1 MADTPIPVDEGA
13 PETKTSVAG
22 KRTRK
27 LPSSSAN
34 DDDAIKSG
42 SEDSYHQAKKPRTS
56 KARHP
61 RGVPWFTMLE
71 RLKQYKVKHGT
82 FNVPRILA
90 DDQKLASWVH
100 YQRYLFHHKTIA
112 EERKAALDA
121 LGFVSG
127 VEWSGVLFNHDE
139 TCCLHL

>member
-1 MADTPIPVDEGA
+1 MEDTPIPVDDGAA
-13 PETKTSVAG
+13 PEAKASVTSG
-22 KRTRK
+22 KRNRK
-27 LPSSSAN
+27 LPSSSTN
-34 DDDAIKSG
+34 DDFEGTKSD
-42 SEDSYHQAKKPRTS
+42 SEGSYHQAKKPKTA

-121 LGFVSG
+121 LGFVSR
-127 VEWSGVLFNHDE
+127 LLCHHE
-139 TCCLHL
+139 TS